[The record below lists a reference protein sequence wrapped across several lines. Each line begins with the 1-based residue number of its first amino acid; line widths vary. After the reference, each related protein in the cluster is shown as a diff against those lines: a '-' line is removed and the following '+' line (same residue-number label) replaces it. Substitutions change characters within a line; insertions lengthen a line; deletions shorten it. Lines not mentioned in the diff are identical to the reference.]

1 MCQKIVSTMR
11 PLLSIKSNC
20 YPHYV
25 LFLWGTQINR
35 SVGRFIVQKCRIE
48 RVFISHTRYA
58 GKFSK
63 EEENMGAKVKTK
75 YVVGPD
81 VDLDS
86 EVVLLSDGTRLT
98 NKLAAKMARNAIKQV
113 RGRPSLTAVAI
124 ESPQLKVR
132 VPVKL
137 KKAIEKEAKRR
148 GETTST
154 IVRKVLQERFL
165 QNH

>member
-1 MCQKIVSTMR
+1 MAIKIKR
-11 PLLSIKSNC
+11 KIK
-20 YPHYV
+20 
-25 LFLWGTQINR
+25 
-35 SVGRFIVQKCRIE
+35 
-48 RVFISHTRYA
+48 
-58 GKFSK
+58 
-63 EEENMGAKVKTK
+63 
-75 YVVGPD
+75 VGPD

-86 EVVLLSDGTRLT
+86 EVVLLPDGTRLT

-113 RGRPSLTAVAI
+113 RGRPSLTAVAV

-154 IVRKVLQERFL
+154 IVREVLQERFL
-165 QNH
+165 QKS

>member
-1 MCQKIVSTMR
+1 
-11 PLLSIKSNC
+11 
-20 YPHYV
+20 
-25 LFLWGTQINR
+25 
-35 SVGRFIVQKCRIE
+35 
-48 RVFISHTRYA
+48 
-58 GKFSK
+58 
-63 EEENMGAKVKTK
+63 MGAKVKSK
-75 YVVGPD
+75 YVVGSD

-86 EVVLLSDGTRLT
+86 EVVLLSDGKRLT
-98 NKLAAKMARNAIKQV
+98 NKLAAKLARNAIKQV
-113 RGRPSLTAVAI
+113 RGRPSLTAVAV

-154 IVRKVLQERFL
+154 IVREVLQERFL

>member
-1 MCQKIVSTMR
+1 MAIKIKR
-11 PLLSIKSNC
+11 KIK
-20 YPHYV
+20 
-25 LFLWGTQINR
+25 
-35 SVGRFIVQKCRIE
+35 
-48 RVFISHTRYA
+48 
-58 GKFSK
+58 
-63 EEENMGAKVKTK
+63 
-75 YVVGPD
+75 VGPD

-86 EVVLLSDGTRLT
+86 EVVLLPDGTRLT

-113 RGRPSLTAVAI
+113 RGRPSLTAVAV

-154 IVRKVLQERFL
+154 IVREVLQERFL
-165 QNH
+165 QKGCLTLHLLSSRSQKSFRQVGLYTGS

>member
-1 MCQKIVSTMR
+1 MAAKMKRKI
-11 PLLSIKSNC
+11 K
-20 YPHYV
+20 
-25 LFLWGTQINR
+25 
-35 SVGRFIVQKCRIE
+35 
-48 RVFISHTRYA
+48 
-58 GKFSK
+58 
-63 EEENMGAKVKTK
+63 
-75 YVVGPD
+75 VGPD

-86 EVVLLSDGTRLT
+86 EVVLLPDGTRLT

-113 RGRPSLTAVAI
+113 RGRPSLTAVAV

-154 IVRKVLQERFL
+154 IVREVLQERFL
-165 QNH
+165 QKG

>member
-1 MCQKIVSTMR
+1 
-11 PLLSIKSNC
+11 
-20 YPHYV
+20 
-25 LFLWGTQINR
+25 
-35 SVGRFIVQKCRIE
+35 
-48 RVFISHTRYA
+48 
-58 GKFSK
+58 
-63 EEENMGAKVKTK
+63 MGIKVKPK

-86 EVVLLSDGTRLT
+86 VVVLLSDGTRLT
-98 NKLAAKMARNAIKQV
+98 NKLAAKMAREAIKQV
-113 RGRPSLTAVAI
+113 RGRPSLTAVAV

-154 IVRKVLQERFL
+154 IVRDVLQERFL
-165 QNH
+165 QKG